1 MLNPMNKRAQSGVT
15 LLETLIAI
23 LVLSFG
29 LLGML
34 GLIINSLKLTSSSNN
49 RTIAAQ
55 QAYSMADLLRGT
67 PALIAS
73 YAAPTAAVTSA
84 CLTTVGCDESHL
96 IGMQF
101 DLWRKSLAKIL
112 PSGSGTICRD
122 STPNDGGN
130 STNWKCDGAGG
141 YVVKVCWDE
150 TRVSVTGGQYC
161 TWTAI

>member
-1 MLNPMNKRAQSGVT
+1 MSKSMTKRAQSGIT

-29 LLGML
+29 MLGML
-34 GLIINSLKLTSSSNN
+34 GVIINSLKLTSSSNY

-55 QAYSMADLLRGT
+55 QAYSMADVLRGT

-73 YAAPTAAVTSA
+73 YAAPTAAPTSN
-84 CLTTVGCDESHL
+84 CLTTVGCDEPHL

-101 DLWRKSLAKIL
+101 ELWLKSLATSL
-112 PSGSGTICRD
+112 PSGNGTICRD

-130 STNWKCDGAGG
+130 PTNWKCDGAGG

-161 TWTAI
+161 TWTNI